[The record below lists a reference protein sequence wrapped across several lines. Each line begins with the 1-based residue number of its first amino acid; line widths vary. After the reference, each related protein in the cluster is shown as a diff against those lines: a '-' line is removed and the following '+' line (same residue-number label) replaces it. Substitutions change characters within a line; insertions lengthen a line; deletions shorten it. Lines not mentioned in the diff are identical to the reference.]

1 MVFSML
7 GAFAL
12 SLVAMFALIAFYA
25 AYSSGRM
32 QDPDERAR
40 IEDRN
45 SFDVTI
51 FLSGGGKAQ
60 FRCVRCSVDGAGS
73 VVAEY
78 PWKPGD
84 GSVRSGITIASGRWS
99 SFEIGN

>member
-1 MVFSML
+1 MIISML

-25 AYSSGRM
+25 VYSSGRV

-40 IEDRN
+40 IEDLN

-51 FLSGGGKAQ
+51 FYPAAARLNSAASDVRWMVRALSSRNIPVSPEMA
-60 FRCVRCSVDGAGS
+60 A
-73 VVAEY
+73 
-78 PWKPGD
+78 
-84 GSVRSGITIASGRWS
+84 
-99 SFEIGN
+99 